1 MAKVQDKEEF
11 SAIIFR
17 QILARKNILKSR
29 PRLDLSD
36 TARTGKPDPV
46 FVKDLVTKWPRFIFA
61 VLYGTSRVGQGVKTP
76 PFHGG
81 ITGSNPV
88 RGTKK
93 ASLTERLSLF

>member
-36 TARTGKPDPV
+36 TARTGKTDPV

-61 VLYGTSRVGQGVKTP
+61 VLYGTAALVKGLRRLPFTEESRVRIPYVVP
-76 PFHGG
+76 
-81 ITGSNPV
+81 
-88 RGTKK
+88 KK
-93 ASLTERLSLF
+93 PL